1 VIGTQFRFVFQEE
14 FMRITRSAFVFMFI
28 IVTCLVF
35 NHNTL
40 AVGKSPLVAPGASMK
55 LIQSGFQGAE
65 GPAVDA
71 DGNVYFSDAF
81 LGLIYKW
88 TWKDGKVALYKE
100 KTGQA
105 LGLAFDAKGFLIK
118 CELTDGRITRDDM
131 KGNITVIADS
141 CDGKKFHKPND
152 LWIDPKG
159 GVYFSDMYIPEVI
172 ILSGGRGGASGE
184 NPDGARGAGTPG
196 SELQGGV
203 PGGTSERP
211 SKSDLGIVYISPD
224 AKKVIRVANDI
235 DSPNGLIGTPD
246 GKILYVGDQGK
257 VWSYKINPDGTLA
270 DKKLFCEKN
279 TDGFAIDE
287 KNNVYLG
294 DKSLLIYSP
303 AGELLEEEPSPEGIA
318 NFKFAG
324 KDHKTLFITHR
335 GSVYTL
341 DMAVRG
347 APTAIDQARDM
358 K

>member
-1 VIGTQFRFVFQEE
+1 VIRTQFRLVFQEE
-14 FMRITRSAFVFMFI
+14 FMRITRSVFLFMFI
-28 IVTCLVF
+28 IATCLAF
-35 NHNTL
+35 NNTL
-40 AVGKSPLVAPGASMK
+40 AARKSSLVKPGASMK
-55 LIQSGFQGAE
+55 LVQSGFQGAE

-100 KTGQA
+100 KTGKA
-105 LGLAFDAKGFLIK
+105 LGLAFDFKGFLIK
-118 CELTDGRITRDDM
+118 CELIDGRITRDDM

-152 LWIDPKG
+152 LWIDHKG
-159 GVYFSDMYIPEVI
+159 GIYFSDMYIPEAI
-172 ILSGGRGGASGE
+172 ILSGGRGGAFGE
-184 NPDGARGAGTPG
+184 KPDGARGAGTSG
-196 SELQGGV
+196 SELQGGA
-203 PGGTSERP
+203 PGGTSEGP

-224 AKKVIRVANDI
+224 TKKVTRVANDI

-246 GKILYVGDQGK
+246 GNTLYVGDQNK
-257 VWSYKINPDGTLA
+257 VWSYKINPDGMLT

-294 DKSLLIYSP
+294 DKSIFIYSP
-303 AGELLEEEPSPEGIA
+303 AGELLEEIPSPEGIA

-324 KDHKTLFITHR
+324 KDRKTLFITHR
-335 GSVYTL
+335 GNVYTL
-341 DMAVRG
+341 EMAVRG
-347 APTAIDQARDM
+347 APTTLDLAGGI